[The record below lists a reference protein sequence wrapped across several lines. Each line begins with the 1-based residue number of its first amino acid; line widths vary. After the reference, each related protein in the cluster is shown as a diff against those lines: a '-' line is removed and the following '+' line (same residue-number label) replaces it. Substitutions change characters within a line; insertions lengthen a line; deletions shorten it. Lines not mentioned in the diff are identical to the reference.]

1 MGEQAELAALQADA
15 SQGPGGVT
23 VHGVTVH
30 TVVAPWDDYTSA
42 YLDVVKRAEQS
53 IYVLTFCATQRDF
66 IDLLI
71 EKQNKGVQV
80 HLIQDYQQ
88 YAKQP
93 ILQQQI
99 GRLLKEA
106 PGADVVIG
114 TAPIIPNT
122 PEPRNQT
129 GKPFPCPAGW
139 ALHSKIIV
147 VDGEWMVDGSGNQSY
162 GAPKECNSLSV
173 IRNPERAA
181 YFLAQFDSLR
191 TWILANQQAMQPA
204 KRAKLLA
211 AAAAIDPEDTPAPPQ
226 FQQGAGVVH
235 ENVTVTTYLTP
246 QDRMGNAFM
255 DLLKQTERSLHLW
268 VFEITHKQA
277 MAEIIA
283 MAKRGIAVS
292 LIQDLQSYNEFS
304 DLKAWVDELKA
315 AGADVTVRSS
325 PCENTFMH
333 MKSAVFDKALV
344 WDGSWNP
351 TYSGLWGAN
360 SANLFESKE
369 MAAYYVEQ
377 FNKLKSAP

>member
-1 MGEQAELAALQADA
+1 MGELELAELQVDA
-15 SQGPGGVT
+15 SQGPGGIT

-30 TVVAPWDDYTSA
+30 TVVAPWDDYTGA

-53 IYVLTFCATQRDF
+53 IHVLTFCATQRDF
-66 IDLLI
+66 IDLLV

-106 PGADVVIG
+106 PGVDVVIG

-173 IRNPERAA
+173 IRDPERAA

-191 TWILANQQAMQPA
+191 TWILANQQAMQPG
-204 KRAKLLA
+204 KSLTLLA
-211 AAAAIDPEDTPAPPQ
+211 AALVDAEDTPSPPQ

-235 ENVTVTTYLTP
+235 EHVTVTTYLTP
-246 QDRMGNAFM
+246 QDRMGTAFM
-255 DLLKQTERSLHLW
+255 DLLKKTERSLHLW

-277 MAEIIA
+277 MAEVIA

-333 MKSAVFDKALV
+333 MKSAVFDEALV

-369 MAAYYVEQ
+369 MATYYVEQ